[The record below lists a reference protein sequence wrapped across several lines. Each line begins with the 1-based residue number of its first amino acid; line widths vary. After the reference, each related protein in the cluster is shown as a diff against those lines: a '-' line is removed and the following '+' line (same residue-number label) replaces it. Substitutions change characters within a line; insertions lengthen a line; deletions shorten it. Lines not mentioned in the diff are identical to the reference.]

1 MDPERGPGNAP
12 GVPKSDRGLKIAII
26 AVTLSSKIAHIA
38 TDILTLP
45 YNRFYQQNTLLP
57 ILAIA
62 KAVEDRESDEE
73 ISAQLKR
80 WRDRKLSE
88 FQLVQVASTLI
99 SAAVIGCFS
108 WPPPDSLHWLSPA
121 FWHASI
127 SFSLFSILLAA
138 SEQFIFQT
146 LHRSPTPRN
155 VDKDLAMI
163 LYIRRSRTVEPVH
176 SPLEE
181 VPPIPQIRAIKIKKK
196 GGWIPKE
203 MPFVEVRWNMIF
215 TWQAPMMLMAYS
227 AICFLGG
234 LTVYV
239 CAPLYDG
246 QGWVG
251 ASKAAVFYL
260 VSFFLCGITFI
271 CVLSDICH
279 KSFKK
284 TVGKMSCSIE
294 EIVKHYEFDPTIIQ
308 RIATRTSKPALSI
321 EPPNP
326 EWPQQFQDIK
336 SLIENAIGSVAVSI
350 SHVGSTS
357 VPNLPAKD
365 VIDIDLAVEN
375 PTDEAAYA
383 PALEK
388 AGFQFLI
395 REPEWHEHRFF
406 AMHRPF
412 SCNLHVF
419 KVGTAELARHLIMK
433 EWLIEHDDDRDLYAK
448 TKAEAAGMSNS
459 LGETVMEYN
468 FRKENVIRAILERA
482 FKAKGYLP

>member
-88 FQLVQVASTLI
+88 FQLVQVAVSRQRLRSAGSCTHSSQSTLI

-163 LYIRRSRTVEPVH
+163 LYIRRSRTVEPMH

-234 LTVYV
+234 LTVY
-239 CAPLYDG
+239 
-246 QGWVG
+246 
-251 ASKAAVFYL
+251 AAVFYL

-271 CVLSDICH
+271 W
-279 KSFKK
+279 K
-284 TVGKMSCSIE
+284 TLGKMSCSIE

-388 AGFQFLI
+388 AGFQFLL

-448 TKAEAAGMSNS
+448 TKTEAAGMSNS

-468 FRKENVIRAILERA
+468 SRKENVIRAILERA

>member
-163 LYIRRSRTVEPVH
+163 LYIRRSRAVEPMH

-251 ASKAAVFYL
+251 ASKFQ
-260 VSFFLCGITFI
+260 
-271 CVLSDICH
+271 
-279 KSFKK
+279 
-284 TVGKMSCSIE
+284 
-294 EIVKHYEFDPTIIQ
+294 EIQ
-308 RIATRTSKPALSI
+308 
-321 EPPNP
+321 
-326 EWPQQFQDIK
+326 
-336 SLIENAIGSVAVSI
+336 SLIKNAVGTVAVSI
-350 SHVGSTS
+350 THVGSTS

-375 PTDEAAYA
+375 PSDEDAYA
-383 PALEK
+383 PALEN

-395 REPEWHEHRFF
+395 REPEWNEHRFF
-406 AMHRPF
+406 AMHKPY

-448 TKAEAAGMSNS
+448 TKMEAAGVSNS
-459 LGETVMEYN
+459 LGETVGEYN

>member
-1 MDPERGPGNAP
+1 MDSEDGPGNAP
-12 GVPKSDRGLKIAII
+12 GVPKSDRGLRIAII

-38 TDILTLP
+38 TNILTLP

-62 KAVEDRESDEE
+62 KAVEDRESAEE

-88 FQLVQVASTLI
+88 FQLVQVAVRLKHVRFARSYTHPLQSTLI

-108 WPPPDSLHWLSPA
+108 WPSPDSLHWLSPA
-121 FWHASI
+121 FWNASI

-163 LYIRRSRTVEPVH
+163 LYIRRSRAVEPMH

-234 LTVYV
+234 LTVY
-239 CAPLYDG
+239 
-246 QGWVG
+246 
-251 ASKAAVFYL
+251 AAVFYL
-260 VSFFLCGITFI
+260 ISFFLCGITFI
-271 CVLSDICH
+271 WLCKRKI
-279 KSFKK
+279 
-284 TVGKMSCSIE
+284 MSCSIE
-294 EIVKHYEFDPTIIQ
+294 DIVKHYEFDPTIIQ
-308 RIATRTSKPALSI
+308 RIATRTFKPPLSI

-326 EWPQQFQDIK
+326 EWPQHFQSIK
-336 SLIENAIGSVAVSI
+336 ALIELALGPVALSI
-350 SHVGSTS
+350 THVGSTS
-357 VPNLPAKD
+357 VPNLPAKA
-365 VIDIDLAVEN
+365 VIDIDVAVEN
-375 PTDEAAYA
+375 PTDELAYA

-406 AMHRPF
+406 AMHTPYC
-412 SCNLHVF
+412 CNLHVF
-419 KVGTAELARHLIMK
+419 KAGTAELARHLIMK
-433 EWLIEHDDDRDLYAK
+433 EWLIGNEDDRELYAK
-448 TKAEAAGMSNS
+448 TKMEAAGVSNS

-468 FRKENVIRAILERA
+468 FRKENVIRDILERA
-482 FKAKGYLP
+482 FRARGYLS

>member
-1 MDPERGPGNAP
+1 MACKPAAWLQYAVDATFIKSPGLYSRDEYHNQDMHTEMDSERGPGNAP

-163 LYIRRSRTVEPVH
+163 LYIRRSRTVEPMH

-234 LTVYV
+234 LTV
-239 CAPLYDG
+239 
-246 QGWVG
+246 
-251 ASKAAVFYL
+251 
-260 VSFFLCGITFI
+260 
-271 CVLSDICH
+271 
-279 KSFKK
+279 
-284 TVGKMSCSIE
+284 
-294 EIVKHYEFDPTIIQ
+294 
-308 RIATRTSKPALSI
+308 
-321 EPPNP
+321 
-326 EWPQQFQDIK
+326 
-336 SLIENAIGSVAVSI
+336 I

-388 AGFQFLI
+388 AGFQFLL

-448 TKAEAAGMSNS
+448 TKTEAAGMSNS

>member
-1 MDPERGPGNAP
+1 MDREKGVTDVP
-12 GVPKSDRGLKIAII
+12 GVPKGDRGLRIAIVF
-26 AVTLSSKIAHIA
+26 VTISSKIAHIA

-62 KAVEDRESDEE
+62 KAVEDRENDEE

-108 WPPPDSLHWLSPA
+108 WPPPDSLHWLGPA
-121 FWHASI
+121 FWDASI

-155 VDKDLAMI
+155 VDKELAMI
-163 LYIRRSRTVEPVH
+163 LYIRRSRKVEPLH

-181 VPPIPQIRAIKIKKK
+181 LPPIPQIRAIKIKDK
-196 GGWIPKE
+196 GGWFPKE
-203 MPFVEVRWNMIF
+203 MPLVEIRWNMVF

-260 VSFFLCGITFI
+260 VSFFFCGITFVW
-271 CVLSDICH
+271 CAFWAYRFVDL
-279 KSFKK
+279 
-284 TVGKMSCSIE
+284 G
-294 EIVKHYEFDPTIIQ
+294 DP
-308 RIATRTSKPALSI
+308 
-321 EPPNP
+321 
-326 EWPQQFQDIK
+326 
-336 SLIENAIGSVAVSI
+336 
-350 SHVGSTS
+350 
-357 VPNLPAKD
+357 
-365 VIDIDLAVEN
+365 
-375 PTDEAAYA
+375 
-383 PALEK
+383 
-388 AGFQFLI
+388 
-395 REPEWHEHRFF
+395 
-406 AMHRPF
+406 
-412 SCNLHVF
+412 
-419 KVGTAELARHLIMK
+419 
-433 EWLIEHDDDRDLYAK
+433 
-448 TKAEAAGMSNS
+448 
-459 LGETVMEYN
+459 
-468 FRKENVIRAILERA
+468 
-482 FKAKGYLP
+482 